1 MQAQS
6 AIEMINKMKAG
17 IEHQAKTN
25 ADTIRE
31 QARQDSDRLKTRTV
45 YNAKAK
51 IKEDNIITKK
61 GIRAKKSV
69 QLSVVNGKQRMK
81 LLEIRNAAIDKAI
94 EKAQDK
100 LSEIAKKPEY
110 KDILYNLCL
119 EGLLSLCEPEVQIA
133 VRECDAE
140 LVKGDIK
147 KLEEDYNKR
156 TEKEV
161 KVSLSD
167 YVVPNECI
175 GGCVLSAQE
184 GKIQISNTLMD
195 RLHLSCK
202 DLYPKIRNIFLEE

>member
-195 RLHLSCK
+195 RLHLACK
-202 DLYPKIRNIFLEE
+202 DLYPEIRSIFLKE